1 MNVQMVS
8 HDADGNVI
16 EFIGGDVANN
26 NVNEESKSVEKSVEQ
41 MFASLLELFSG
52 QHRQGPLD
60 FEAVANEF
68 RNMKRD
74 ALKGSVEKVSQV
86 IK

>member
-1 MNVQMVS
+1 MNHKMVTL
-8 HDADGNVI
+8 DADGKIIASVS
-16 EFIGGDVANN
+16 GDVENN
-26 NVNEESKSVEKSVEQ
+26 NVNEESKFVEQ
-41 MFASLLELFSG
+41 MFASLLELCSG

-74 ALKGSVEKVSQV
+74 ALEGSVEKVSQV
-86 IK
+86 MK

>member
-26 NVNEESKSVEKSVEQ
+26 NVNEESKSVEQ

>member
-1 MNVQMVS
+1 MNHKMVTL
-8 HDADGNVI
+8 DADGKIIASV
-16 EFIGGDVANN
+16 GGDVENN
-26 NVNEESKSVEKSVEQ
+26 NVNEESKFVEQ
-41 MFASLLELFSG
+41 MFASLLELCSG

-74 ALKGSVEKVSQV
+74 ALEGSVEKVSQV
-86 IK
+86 MK